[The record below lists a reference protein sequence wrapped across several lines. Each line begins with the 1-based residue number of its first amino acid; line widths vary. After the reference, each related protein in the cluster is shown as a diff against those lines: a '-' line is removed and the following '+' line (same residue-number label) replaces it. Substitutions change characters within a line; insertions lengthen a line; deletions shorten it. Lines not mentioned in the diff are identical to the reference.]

1 MHLFFRAIA
10 MILLLSFSTAST
22 AKILENIDWPKEVWS
37 KQFPA
42 LSCGFDAVIICDKD
56 RPFCS
61 TIHEFDIG
69 NIGAEI
75 DLKNLTYSE
84 GTTNKLLIEGSS
96 IGETGFSG
104 YIRARAGNSG
114 VAIMFFRPSDPN
126 GKITMA
132 RTSDSEGKSRQTMY
146 GKCYLAR

>member
-1 MHLFFRAIA
+1 MQFLFRTTAI
-10 MILLLSFSTAST
+10 MLFLSFSTTST
-22 AKILENIDWPKEVWS
+22 AKTLENIDWPKEVWS

-42 LSCGFDAVIICDKD
+42 LSCSFDAFMVCEKD

-61 TIHEFDIG
+61 TIHEFDAG

-75 DLKNLTYSE
+75 DLRNLTYSE
-84 GTTNKLLIEGSS
+84 GKAKKLLIESSS
-96 IGETGFSG
+96 INETGFSG
-104 YIRARAGNSG
+104 NIRARVGNSG
-114 VAIMFFRPSDPN
+114 VDITFFRPSDPN

-132 RTSDSEGKSRQTMY
+132 RTSDSEGKFRQTMY